1 MASRTTTSS
10 TSSDVDAAEWVLQ
23 DYPGVFVTVRQVHD
37 GPREL
42 RRVKFRFEVLFNIR
56 RGNWLTWLTD
66 LQPAVFLGGS
76 SKAVVGRELGED
88 PSPVFIAQRD
98 HIYMLAFSSRAPAG
112 LRPGH
117 DDSIGLQPLP
127 RLARRQLGQLLRN
140 IRSLRQPPTIHESC
154 IRHKPQSSHL
164 SPFWWEE
171 NTHCIVT
178 IYLPDLFIVVG
189 PWRGGLESSFFF
201 SATCR

>member
-88 PSPVFIAQRD
+88 PSPVFIAQSPERSYL
-98 HIYMLAFSSRAPAG
+98 HASILLSCAG
-112 LRPGH
+112 RP
-117 DDSIGLQPLP
+117 SA
-127 RLARRQLGQLLRN
+127 RARRQ
-140 IRSLRQPPTIHESC
+140 HWAAA
-154 IRHKPQSSHL
+154 SS
-164 SPFWWEE
+164 P
-171 NTHCIVT
+171 
-178 IYLPDLFIVVG
+178 VG
-189 PWRGGLESSFFF
+189 
-201 SATCR
+201 SASTGPASAQYPEP